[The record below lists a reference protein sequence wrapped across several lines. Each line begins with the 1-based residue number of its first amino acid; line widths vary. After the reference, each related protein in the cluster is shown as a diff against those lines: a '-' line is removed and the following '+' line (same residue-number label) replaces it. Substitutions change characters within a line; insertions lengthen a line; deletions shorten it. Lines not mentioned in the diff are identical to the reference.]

1 VFLRPG
7 EEFRAAATLPSSC
20 AFTAPIEEMMAAAA
34 SFAFLGGMIA
44 GSFISVV
51 AHRVP
56 RGLSIVGP
64 RSQCPSCGAQ
74 IAAHDNIPVVSW
86 LLLRG
91 RCRRCEEPIPAR
103 YPAVELG
110 LGAACVATVLVLWND
125 PAQLALGLVFV
136 ATLAAVTLTDLERRI
151 IPNRILLASAIA
163 GLAIAATA
171 DPGSLPERLIA
182 ALGAGGLLLLTALAY
197 PKGMGMGDV
206 KLAALMGLYLG
217 RAVAPALLVGFLAGA
232 LVGVG
237 LLLHEGA
244 AARKRGVPFGPFLA
258 LGGVVSLLAGN
269 ELLDWYLST
278 FLNR

>member
-1 VFLRPG
+1 VR
-7 EEFRAAATLPSSC
+7 
-20 AFTAPIEEMMAAAA
+20 TAPIDEMMAAAA
-34 SFAFLGGMIA
+34 SIAFLGGMA
-44 GSFISVV
+44 VGSFVSVV

-64 RSQCPSCGAQ
+64 RSRCPTCGVQ
-74 IAAHDNIPVVSW
+74 IAAHDNIPVLSW

-91 RCRRCEEPIPAR
+91 RCRRCGERISPR

-110 LGAACVATVLVLWND
+110 LGAAFLATALVLRDD

-136 ATLAAVTLTDLERRI
+136 VTLAAITLTDLEQRV

-163 GLAIAATA
+163 GLAIAVAA
-171 DPGSLPERLIA
+171 DPGSLAERGIA
-182 ALGAGGLLLLTALAY
+182 ATAAGGLLLLAALAY
-197 PKGMGMGDV
+197 PRGMGMGDV

-217 RAVAPALLVGFLAGA
+217 RAVAPALLIALLSGA

-237 LLLHEGA
+237 LMLREGV

-258 LGGVVSLLAGN
+258 LGGIVGLLAGN
-269 ELLDWYLST
+269 EIVDWYLST
-278 FLNR
+278 FLHR